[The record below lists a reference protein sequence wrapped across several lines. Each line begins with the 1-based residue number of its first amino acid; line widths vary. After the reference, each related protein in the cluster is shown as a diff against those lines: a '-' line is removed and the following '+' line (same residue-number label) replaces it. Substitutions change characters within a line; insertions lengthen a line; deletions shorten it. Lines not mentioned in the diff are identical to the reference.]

1 MSEFSIDAFKTIRCP
16 LKAALPQP
24 PFTDPDTTE
33 HLVEEMQLVVYK
45 FGEPSVH
52 WKNEVD

>member
-1 MSEFSIDAFKTIRCP
+1 VLAPYSAHACVISEFSSDVLSTVRWP

-24 PFTDPDTTE
+24 LKTDPATTV

-45 FGEPSVH
+45 F
-52 WKNEVD
+52 